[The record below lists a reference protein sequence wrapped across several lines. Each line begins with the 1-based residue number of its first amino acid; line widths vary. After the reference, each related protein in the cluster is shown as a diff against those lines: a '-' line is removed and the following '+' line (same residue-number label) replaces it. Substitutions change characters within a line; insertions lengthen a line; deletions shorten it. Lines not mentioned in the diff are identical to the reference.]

1 MSGWQNTFS
10 LNFVQRRHFLCL
22 NVLKL
27 SAGAGLW
34 LITLAGPGPC
44 ASQSQYCAWP
54 PMWPQ
59 MSHQEAII
67 WCPVVWYFN
76 YHNCWSLLLPSI
88 VHCPVSAL
96 DGAYKGVGLSINNQ
110 NWRESV
116 WFMTEHGATWQG
128 SVLTWRMPSLPC
140 HERPHRRDDVTWW
153 PSNDLSPLMIQMTL
167 RYSSRP
173 SLIRG
178 QLARVH
184 SNISIC
190 LTDFMCLYG
199 PITLCSAKT

>member
-1 MSGWQNTFS
+1 MTKHLFTE
-10 LNFVQRRHFLCL
+10 FCPAPAFP
-22 NVLKL
+22 L
-27 SAGAGLW
+27 SQCFEAVSRGRVVINHIGRAR
-34 LITLAGPGPC
+34 AC
-44 ASQSQYCAWP
+44 ASQCCAWP

-76 YHNCWSLLLPSI
+76 YHNCWPLLLPSI
-88 VHCPVSAL
+88 VPAL
-96 DGAYKGVGLSINNQ
+96 DGAHKGVGLSINNQ

-140 HERPHRRDDVTWW
+140 HERPHGRDDVTWW
-153 PSNDLSPLMIQMTL
+153 PSNDLSQLMIQMTL
-167 RYSSRP
+167 RYSSRL
-173 SLIRG
+173 SLVRG

>member
-1 MSGWQNTFS
+1 MTKHLFTE
-10 LNFVQRRHFLCL
+10 FCPAPAFP
-22 NVLKL
+22 L
-27 SAGAGLW
+27 SQCFEAVSRGRVVINHIGRARAW
-34 LITLAGPGPC
+34 
-44 ASQSQYCAWP
+44 ASQCCAWP

-76 YHNCWSLLLPSI
+76 YHNCWPLLLPSI
-88 VHCPVSAL
+88 VSAL

-140 HERPHRRDDVTWW
+140 HEWPHGRDDVTWW
-153 PSNDLSPLMIQMTL
+153 PSDDLSQLMIQMTL
-167 RYSSRP
+167 RYSSRL
-173 SLIRG
+173 SLIQG